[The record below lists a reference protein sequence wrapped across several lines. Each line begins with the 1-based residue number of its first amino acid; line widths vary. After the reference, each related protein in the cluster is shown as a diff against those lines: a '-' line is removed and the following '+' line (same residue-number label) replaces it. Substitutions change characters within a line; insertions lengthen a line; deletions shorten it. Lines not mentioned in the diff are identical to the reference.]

1 VPVFR
6 PASTVVAG
14 GPETDALP
22 TWDMTVLYP
31 GLDAPE
37 FAEAF
42 AALLDRIAALV
53 RVFDEEGSAGCGRR
67 ADGRGRHEVRAGLG
81 ELNATLDAYETMN
94 AYLYAFVTT
103 DSRDDAAQARSERAA
118 TVGGRHLPR

>member
-53 RVFDEEGSAGCGRR
+53 RVFDEEGSGRVRRR
-67 ADGRGRHEVRAGLG
+67 ADGRGVVTRFERVLRVERNPRRLRNDERLPLRLRHHR
-81 ELNATLDAYETMN
+81 
-94 AYLYAFVTT
+94 
-103 DSRDDAAQARSERAA
+103 
-118 TVGGRHLPR
+118 LPRRRGPGAE